1 MPLPNNSGGSS
12 PLRFLAPT
20 RFVVLSGVA
29 DWFISRLQVDQ
40 QSLEQG
46 SKSESEMVI
55 MLEAKRMGISLTPGI
70 SQAIGQCLLE

>member
-1 MPLPNNSGGSS
+1 M
-12 PLRFLAPT
+12 
-20 RFVVLSGVA
+20 LSGVA